1 MNTSSTA
8 ILRDKRNLVIPQLPL
23 WMVRIVNYEYWP
35 FQLLFFP
42 SIFYWLLLSIR
53 ARSLVYFTAAN
64 PAIDLGGFFG
74 ESKINILNKVGG
86 KYKPR
91 TLLIDKNWTSAYTS
105 HKMEAEEISF
115 PIICKPDK
123 GERGFRV
130 QKISDSEGLGE
141 YLKICPSE
149 ILIQE
154 FVDFSIELG
163 ILYYRY
169 PNGKSGITSIVE
181 KEFMSVEGDGQST
194 VEELMN
200 KSDRSRFQIKRF
212 REEKGGLLKSI
223 PHSDQKLVL
232 ELVGNHCKGTRF
244 INGERLI
251 NKKLV
256 SVFDEIASTMDGF
269 YFGRFDLKVK
279 SFEDLYRGENIKI
292 LEVNGTTSEPA
303 HIYGEGMTLWRAYR
317 AIFYNMKIV
326 NEIAIENHRSGI
338 KYMSIREVVNIA
350 SHHFKMKRKYGN

>member
-1 MNTSSTA
+1 MDTSSTA
-8 ILRDKRNLVIPQLPL
+8 ILRDKRNIVIPQLPL

-42 SIFYWLLLSIR
+42 SIFYWILLSIR
-53 ARSLVYFTAAN
+53 ARSFVYFTATN

-74 ESKINILNKVGG
+74 ESKINILNKVSG

-91 TLLIDKNWTSAYTS
+91 TLLIDKNWTSA
-105 HKMEAEEISF
+105 HILQKMEAEEISF
-115 PIICKPDK
+115 PIFCKPDK
-123 GERGFRV
+123 GEMGFMV
-130 QKISDSEGLGE
+130 QKISDSEELEE

-154 FVDFSIELG
+154 FVDYSIELG

-181 KEFMSVEGDGQST
+181 KEFMSVEGNGQST

-200 KSDRSRFQIKRF
+200 KKDRSRFQIKRF
-212 REEKGGLLKSI
+212 SEEKRELLKSI
-223 PHSDQKLVL
+223 PPANQKTVL
-232 ELVGNHCKGTRF
+232 EPVGNHCKGTRF

-256 SVFDEIASTMDGF
+256 SVFDEITSTMDGF

-279 SFEDLYRGENIKI
+279 SIEDLFRGENIKI

-303 HIYGEGMTLWRAYR
+303 HIYGEGMTLWRAYQ

-338 KYMSIREVVNIA
+338 KYMSIPEVVNVA
-350 SHHFKMKRKYGN
+350 SHHFKMKKKYGN

>member
-1 MNTSSTA
+1 METSSTV

-42 SIFYWLLLSIR
+42 SIFYWLLLSLR
-53 ARSLVYFTAAN
+53 ARSLVYFTATN
-64 PAIDLGGFFG
+64 PAIDMGGFFG
-74 ESKINILNKVGG
+74 ESKINILNKVGS

-91 TLLIDKNWTSAYTS
+91 TLLIDKNWTIANILN
-105 HKMEAEEISF
+105 KMKLEEITF

-123 GERGFRV
+123 GEMGFRV
-130 QKISDSEGLGE
+130 QKIFNAEE
-141 YLKICPSE
+141 MEAYLAIGPSE

-154 FVDFSIELG
+154 FVDYNIELG

-169 PNGKSGITSIVE
+169 PNGKSGISSVVE
-181 KEFMSVEGDGQST
+181 KEFMSVVGDGYST

-200 KSDRSRFQIKRF
+200 KSDRFRFQIKRF
-212 REEKGGLLKSI
+212 SKEKRELLKSI
-223 PHSDQKLVL
+223 PLSGKYLLL
-232 ELVGNHCKGTRF
+232 EPVGNHCKGTRF

-251 NKKLV
+251 NAKLIA
-256 SVFDEIASTMDGF
+256 VFDQIASSMDGF
-269 YFGRFDLKVK
+269 YYGRFDLKVK
-279 SFEDLYRGENIKI
+279 SIDDLYKGENIKI

-317 AIFYNMKIV
+317 AIFHNMKIV
-326 NEIAIENHRSGI
+326 HEIAIENSHSGI
-338 KYMSIREVVNIA
+338 KYMSIGEVINVVTQ
-350 SHHFKMKRKYGN
+350 HFKMKRKYGN